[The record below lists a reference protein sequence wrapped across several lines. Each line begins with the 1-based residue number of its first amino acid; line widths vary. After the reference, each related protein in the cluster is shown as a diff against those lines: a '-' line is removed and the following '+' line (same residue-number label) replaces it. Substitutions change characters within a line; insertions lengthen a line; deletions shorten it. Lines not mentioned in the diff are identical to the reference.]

1 MSAMNGRQGR
11 IASKGTERSQQRR
24 DKTRRDETA
33 AARSSSASQKR
44 LRRRTGEWRARDGRE
59 AWKGHG
65 PGSQA
70 GSLDKQPM
78 SGAQI
83 GLRIPIWHSSKIAAM
98 IDGFH
103 HLSASHLARPVSPG
117 TASACGSFFKVDR
130 SSEGSHR
137 IRTCS

>member
-11 IASKGTERSQQRR
+11 IASKGTELVPAEARQ
-24 DKTRRDETA
+24 DETRQPPA
-33 AARSSSASQKR
+33 AAAAASQKR

-130 SSEGSHR
+130 SSKGSHR